1 MNNLKEIS
9 DPKSLTVKLFLYIF
23 LEFFVYFVK
32 FDVYTVCQ
40 TFNPLNKL
48 LYTHT
53 HMHKT
58 FFCSQTIYRCFFF
71 YLSNF
76 SFDRQKYF
84 SQINFHVIKHLLKKC

>member
-53 HMHKT
+53 
-58 FFCSQTIYRCFFF
+58 YA
-71 YLSNF
+71 
-76 SFDRQKYF
+76 
-84 SQINFHVIKHLLKKC
+84 